1 MTRSEVL
8 STFTNVNCA
17 RIDAGFAPHKP
28 ITILLL
34 LEMVASGHENQFS
47 YREFDSNLRRLLER
61 YGSPSAADA
70 RNEPFWRLKND
81 GILEVTAPFS
91 LLVESARTP
100 TPAQLF
106 ADDAVAKMPDG
117 LFQSLSLSLE
127 LIADAARAVATKFL
141 KTNVRRA
148 IIAEA
153 APSIANALRNYWWV
167 SQNQTYGNGR

>member
-34 LEMVASGHENQFS
+34 LEMVASGHENQYS

-91 LLVESARTP
+91 LLVESAMGYFSPFPCRSNSSLM
-100 TPAQLF
+100 QLE
-106 ADDAVAKMPDG
+106 P
-117 LFQSLSLSLE
+117 LQPNSL
-127 LIADAARAVATKFL
+127 K
-141 KTNVRRA
+141 
-148 IIAEA
+148 
-153 APSIANALRNYWWV
+153 
-167 SQNQTYGNGR
+167 QTCVVQ